1 MSNFL
6 TSKEKKISNEF
17 ETKGFL
23 IRNIEDHK
31 SLKKLRDIFKT
42 LLEKFKNKKNI
53 SGKKIFLI
61 LLIKI

>member
-1 MSNFL
+1 MVKTMSNFL

-31 SLKKLRDIFKT
+31 SLKKLEIF
-42 LLEKFKNKKNI
+42 F
-53 SGKKIFLI
+53 
-61 LLIKI
+61 